1 MCAFEIIDVMSKPSS
16 TIPQCLFVANGHSE
30 GWVDIAYVSIGSAN
44 PFLSVE
50 LPFHF

>member
-1 MCAFEIIDVMSKPSS
+1 MCAFEIIDVRAKPS
-16 TIPQCLFVANGHSE
+16 TIPQCLFVANGPGE
-30 GWVDIAYVSIGSAN
+30 DWVDIAYVSVGSTN

>member
-1 MCAFEIIDVMSKPSS
+1 MCALEIIDVRAKPS
-16 TIPQCLFVANGHSE
+16 TIPQGLFVANGPRE

-50 LPFHF
+50 LPIHF